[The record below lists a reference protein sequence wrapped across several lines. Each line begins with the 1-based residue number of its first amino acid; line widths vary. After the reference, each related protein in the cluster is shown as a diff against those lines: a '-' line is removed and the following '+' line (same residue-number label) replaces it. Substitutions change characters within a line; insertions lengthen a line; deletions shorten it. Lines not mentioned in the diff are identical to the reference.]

1 MSEPSNRTEVVFKHR
16 DRRACAEPQL
26 VLASIGISSNLI
38 HADRWWLILVD
49 PADEAAALREL
60 GLHQQDNQVA
70 SPTPT
75 KVPVFGGA
83 TMGVAVYALVISMF
97 TFCDLLS
104 AYQLPWRE
112 AGRMNAGEVM
122 SGQWWR
128 VFTALTLHVD
138 LQHILSN
145 LAFGGLF
152 GWMAGRVLGG
162 GWAWFSIVIAGGLGN
177 FANAVVRDAD
187 HLSIGASTGVFAA
200 LGILVAHA
208 LRPPVRSTEKL
219 LKRWSPLI
227 CGSLLLALVGVGDER
242 TDVVA
247 HVTGFVAGCGVG
259 LIACRIPIAYLRH
272 PRFQSITAIISVALI
287 LVAWAIALS
296 RFPAST

>member
-1 MSEPSNRTEVVFKHR
+1 
-16 DRRACAEPQL
+16 
-26 VLASIGISSNLI
+26 VL
-38 HADRWWLILVD
+38 
-49 PADEAAALREL
+49 
-60 GLHQQDNQVA
+60 
-70 SPTPT
+70 
-75 KVPVFGGA
+75 
-83 TMGVAVYALVISMF
+83 
-97 TFCDLLS
+97 
-104 AYQLPWRE
+104 
-112 AGRMNAGEVM
+112 
-122 SGQWWR
+122 
-128 VFTALTLHVD
+128 TALTLHVD

-162 GWAWFSIVIAGGLGN
+162 GWAWFCIVIAGGIGN

-208 LRPPVRSTEKL
+208 LHPPIRSSEKL

-247 HVTGFVAGCGVG
+247 HVTGFVAGCVVG
-259 LIACRIPIAYLRH
+259 LIACRIPIAYLRNN
-272 PRFQSITAIISVALI
+272 RFQSITAALAVAII
-287 LVAWAIALS
+287 LVAWTIAVS
-296 RFPAST
+296 